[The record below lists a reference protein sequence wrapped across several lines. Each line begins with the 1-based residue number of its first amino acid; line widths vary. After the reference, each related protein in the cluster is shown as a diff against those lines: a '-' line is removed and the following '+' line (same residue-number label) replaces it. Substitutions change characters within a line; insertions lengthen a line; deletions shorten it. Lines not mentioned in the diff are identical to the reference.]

1 MTDSTKIIFANH
13 EIRKSRQQKTYFI
26 DWVSEYVKAKG
37 YDVKIEKGSF
47 RSRNIVIGDPDKA
60 KVIFTAHYDT
70 CAAMPLPNFITPRSF
85 ICYLLY
91 QLVLTLVIV
100 AVPAVAAALAGLI
113 NEALVPL
120 VAVAGIYLI
129 LFLLMFGP
137 ANKHTANDNTS
148 GVTAVLDLLSALPEE
163 KRSEVAFV
171 LFDLEEAGLIGS
183 SSFAQK
189 HRKSIKNILLINF
202 DCVSD
207 GENILFALNRKAK
220 GYKETIEKA
229 YIPKGIFSVDVAYK
243 SVFYPSDQMNVPLGV
258 GVAALKKSKRFG
270 VLYMD
275 KIHTVKDTVYNEKN
289 IDFLVEG
296 SLKLVDNISTK
307 NS

>member
-26 DWVSEYVKAKG
+26 DWVSEYVKARG

-47 RSRNIVIGDPDKA
+47 RSRNIVIGDPDSA

-70 CAAMPLPNFITPRSF
+70 CAAMPLPNFITPKSF
-85 ICYLLY
+85 SCYLLY
-91 QLVLTLVIV
+91 QLVLTLVII
-100 AVPAVAAALAGLI
+100 AVPAAVAAFAGLV

-129 LFLLMFGP
+129 LFLIVFGP

-148 GVTAVLDLLSALPEE
+148 GVTAVLDLISALPEE

-183 SSFAQK
+183 SSFAKK
-189 HRKSIKNILLINF
+189 HRKSIKNTLLINF

-220 GYKETIEKA
+220 RYKETIEEA
-229 YIPKGIFSVDVAYK
+229 YMPDGIFSVDVAYK
-243 SVFYPSDQMNVPLGV
+243 GVFYPSDQMNVPLGV
-258 GVAALKKSKRFG
+258 GVAALKKSKRLG
-270 VLYMD
+270 MLYMD
-275 KIHTVKDTVYNEKN
+275 KIHTKKDTVYNEKN
-289 IDFLVEG
+289 IAFLVRG
-296 SLKLVDNISTK
+296 SLNLVDNISTK

>member
-1 MTDSTKIIFANH
+1 MTDSTKIIFANY

-26 DWVSEYVKAKG
+26 DWITEYAKTKG
-37 YDVKIEKGSF
+37 YDVNVEKGSF
-47 RSRNIVIGDPDKA
+47 RSRNIVIGDPDSA

-70 CAAMPLPNFITPRSF
+70 CAAMPLPNFITPKSF
-85 ICYLLY
+85 TCYLLY
-91 QLVLTLVIV
+91 QLVLTLVII
-100 AVPAVAAALAGLI
+100 AVPAVVAALVGLI

-120 VAVAGIYLI
+120 TAIFGIYLI

-148 GVTAVLDLLSALPEE
+148 GVTAVLDLLNALPEE
-163 KRSEVAFV
+163 KRSDVAFV

-183 SSFAQK
+183 SSFAKK
-189 HRKSIKNILLINF
+189 HRKNIKNTLLINF

-220 GYKETIEKA
+220 GYKEKIEDA
-229 YIPKGIFSVDVAYK
+229 YISDGKYSVDVAYK
-243 SVFYPSDQMNVPLGV
+243 GVFYPSDQMNVPLGV
-258 GVAALKKSKRFG
+258 GVAALKKSKKLG

-275 KIHTVKDTVYNEKN
+275 KIHTKKDTVYNEEN
-289 IDFLVEG
+289 IEFLVKG
-296 SLKLVDNISTK
+296 SMRLIDRIDT
-307 NS
+307 

>member
-1 MTDSTKIIFANH
+1 MTDSTRIVFANH

-26 DWVSEYVKAKG
+26 EWVTEYAKAKG
-37 YDVKIEKGSF
+37 YDVRTEKGSF
-47 RSRNIVIGDPDKA
+47 GSRNIVIGDPDSA

-70 CAAMPLPNFITPRSF
+70 CAAMPLPNFITPKSI

-100 AVPAVAAALAGLI
+100 ALPVAAAALIGLV

-120 VAVAGIYLI
+120 TAIAGIYLV
-129 LFLLMFGP
+129 LFLMMFGP

-148 GVTAVLDLLSALPEE
+148 GVTAVLDLLSAVPGE
-163 KRSEVAFV
+163 KRRDVAFV

-183 SSFAQK
+183 SSFAKK
-189 HRKSIKNILLINF
+189 HRKSIKNTLLINF

-220 GYKETIEKA
+220 GYKEKIEQA
-229 YIPKGIFSVDVAYK
+229 YVSDGRFNVDVAYK
-243 SVFYPSDQMNVPLGV
+243 GVFYPSDQMNVPVGA
-258 GVAALKKSKRFG
+258 GVAALKKTKKLG
-270 VLYMD
+270 ILYMD
-275 KIHTVKDTVYNEKN
+275 RIHTKKDTVYSEEN
-289 IDFLVEG
+289 IAFLVEG
-296 SLKLVDNISTK
+296 SLRLIDGIDT
-307 NS
+307 

>member
-26 DWVSEYVKAKG
+26 EWVTEYVKDKG
-37 YDVKIEKGSF
+37 YEVKVEKGSLG
-47 RSRNIVIGDPDKA
+47 SRNIIIGNPDSA

-70 CAAMPLPNFITPRSF
+70 CAAMPLPNFITPKSF

-91 QLVLTLVIV
+91 QLVLTLFII
-100 AVPAVAAALAGLI
+100 AVPAVAAALAGLV

-120 VAVAGIYLI
+120 VAIFGIYLI
-129 LFLLMFGP
+129 LFLMMFGP

-148 GVTAVLDLLSALPEE
+148 GVTAVIDLLTSLPKD
-163 KRSEVAFV
+163 KRGEVAFV

-183 SSFAQK
+183 SSFAKK
-189 HRKSIKNILLINF
+189 HRKELKDTLLINF

-207 GENILFALNRKAK
+207 GDNILFALNRKAK

-229 YIPKGIFSVDVAYK
+229 YIPKGIFSVDVA
-243 SVFYPSDQMNVPLGV
+243 
-258 GVAALKKSKRFG
+258 
-270 VLYMD
+270 
-275 KIHTVKDTVYNEKN
+275 
-289 IDFLVEG
+289 
-296 SLKLVDNISTK
+296 
-307 NS
+307 

>member
-91 QLVLTLVIV
+91 QLVLTLVII
-100 AVPAVAAALAGLI
+100 AVPVAVAALVGLI
-113 NEALVPL
+113 NEALVSL
-120 VAVAGIYLI
+120 TAILGIYLV

-137 ANKHTANDNTS
+137 ANKHSANDNTS
-148 GVTAVLDLLSALPEE
+148 GVTAVLDLLSVLPEE
-163 KRSEVAFV
+163 KRTNVAFV

-183 SSFAQK
+183 SSFAKK
-189 HRKSIKNILLINF
+189 HRKNIRNTLLINF

-220 GYKETIEKA
+220 VYKEKIEEA
-229 YIPKGIFSVDVAYK
+229 YVSDGKYSVDVACK
-243 SVFYPSDQMNVPLGV
+243 GVFYPSDQMNVPMGV
-258 GVAALKKSKRFG
+258 GVAALKKSKKLG

-275 KIHTVKDTVYNEKN
+275 RIHTKKDTVYNEEN
-289 IDFLVEG
+289 IAFLVRG
-296 SLKLVDNISTK
+296 SLKLIDRIQQ
-307 NS
+307 

>member
-26 DWVSEYVKAKG
+26 DWVTEYAKTKG
-37 YDVKIEKGSF
+37 YDVNVEKGSF
-47 RSRNIVIGDPDKA
+47 RSRNIVIGNPDTA

-70 CAAMPLPNFITPRSF
+70 CAAMPLPNFITPKSF
-85 ICYLLY
+85 TCYLLY
-91 QLVLTLVIV
+91 QLVLTLVII
-100 AVPAVAAALAGLI
+100 AVPAVVAALVGLI

-120 VAVAGIYLI
+120 TAIVGIYLI

-163 KRSEVAFV
+163 KRVDVAFV

-183 SSFAQK
+183 SSFAKK
-189 HRKSIKNILLINF
+189 HRKNIKNTLLINF
-202 DCVSD
+202 DCISD

-220 GYKETIEKA
+220 GYKEKIEQA
-229 YIPKGIFSVDVAYK
+229 YISDEKYSVDVAFK
-243 SVFYPSDQMNVPLGV
+243 GVFYPSDQMNVPLGV
-258 GVAALKKSKRFG
+258 GVAALKKSKKFG

-275 KIHTVKDTVYNEKN
+275 KIHTKKDTVYNEEN
-289 IDFLVEG
+289 IEFLVRG
-296 SLKLVDNISTK
+296 SMRLIDRIDI
-307 NS
+307 

>member
-26 DWVSEYVKAKG
+26 DWVSEYVKNLG

-47 RSRNIVIGDPDKA
+47 RSRNIVIGDVKNA

-70 CAAMPLPNFITPRSF
+70 CAAMPFPNFITPKSF
-85 ICYLLY
+85 LCYMLY
-91 QLVLTLVIV
+91 QIVLTLAII
-100 AVPAVAAALAGLI
+100 AVPAAVAALVGLI
-113 NEALVPL
+113 NETLVPL
-120 VAVAGIYLI
+120 TAILGIYLA
-129 LFLLMFGP
+129 LFLIMFGP

-148 GVTAVLDLLSALPEE
+148 GVTAVLDLLTALSEE
-163 KRSEVAFV
+163 KRNDVAFV

-183 SSFAQK
+183 SSFASK
-189 HRKSIKNILLINF
+189 HRKEIKNTLLINF

-220 GYKETIEKA
+220 GYKEKIEHA
-229 YIPKGIFSVDVAYK
+229 YIPDGKLSVDVAYK
-243 SVFYPSDQMNVPLGV
+243 GVFYPSDQMNVPLGV

-270 VLYMD
+270 ILYMD
-275 KIHTVKDTVYNEKN
+275 RIHTTKDTIYMQEN
-289 IDFLVEG
+289 IEFLVKG
-296 SLKLVDNISTK
+296 SLRLIDSI
-307 NS
+307 

>member
-1 MTDSTKIIFANH
+1 MTS
-13 EIRKSRQQKTYFI
+13 KTHFI
-26 DWVSEYVKAKG
+26 DWVSKYVKSKG
-37 YDVKIEKGSF
+37 YDVKIEKGSLK
-47 RSRNIVIGDPDKA
+47 SRNIVIGDPDSA

-70 CAAMPLPNFITPRSF
+70 CAAMPLPNFITPKSF

-91 QLVLTLVIV
+91 QLVLTVVII
-100 AVPAVAAALAGLI
+100 AIPASVAALVGLV
-113 NEALVPL
+113 NEAIVLL
-120 VAVAGIYLI
+120 VAVVGIYLT

-137 ANKHTANDNTS
+137 ANEHTANDNTS
-148 GVTAVLDLLSALPEE
+148 GVTTVFDLLTVLPED
-163 KRSEVAFV
+163 KRKDVAFV

-183 SSFAQK
+183 SSFAKK
-189 HRKSIKNILLINF
+189 HRKSIKNTLLINF

-220 GYKETIEKA
+220 GYREMIEQA
-229 YIPKGIFSVDVAYK
+229 YISDESFSVDVAHK
-243 SVFYPSDQMNVPLGV
+243 GVFYPSDQMNVPLGV

-275 KIHTVKDTVYNEKN
+275 KIHTKKDKVYNEKN
-289 IDFLVEG
+289 IDFLVKG

>member
-13 EIRKSRQQKTYFI
+13 EIRKSRHQKTHFI
-26 DWVSEYVKAKG
+26 DWVTEFVKAKG
-37 YDVKIEKGSF
+37 YEVKVEKGSYK
-47 RSRNIVIGDPDKA
+47 SRNIVIGDPDSA

-70 CAAMPLPNFITPRSF
+70 CAVMPLPNFITPKSF

-91 QLVLTLVIV
+91 QLVLTLAMI
-100 AVPAVAAALAGLI
+100 AVPAVIAALVGLV

-120 VAVAGIYLI
+120 TAVVCIYIVLG
-129 LFLLMFGP
+129 LMIFGP

-148 GVTAVLDLLSALPEE
+148 GVTAVLDLVGALPED
-163 KRSEVAFV
+163 KRKDVAFV

-183 SSFAQK
+183 SSFAK
-189 HRKSIKNILLINF
+189 KYKDSIKDTLLINF

-220 GYKETIEKA
+220 GYKEKLEQA
-229 YIPKGIFSVDVAYK
+229 YVGNDKYSVDVSYK
-243 SVFYPSDQMNVPLGV
+243 GVFYPSDQMNVPMGV
-258 GVAALKKSKRFG
+258 GVAALKKSKSG

-275 KIHTVKDTVYNEKN
+275 KIHTKKDTVYCQDN
-289 IDFLVEG
+289 IDFLVNG
-296 SLKLVDNISTK
+296 SLSLVEIM
-307 NS
+307 

>member
-26 DWVSEYVKAKG
+26 DWVSEYAKNLG

-47 RSRNIVIGDPDKA
+47 RSRNIVIGDVKNA

-70 CAAMPLPNFITPRSF
+70 CAAMPLPNFITPKSF
-85 ICYLLY
+85 ICYILY
-91 QLVLTLVIV
+91 QIVLTLAII
-100 AVPAVAAALAGLI
+100 AVPAVIAALVGLI

-120 VAVAGIYLI
+120 TAIVGIYLM
-129 LFLLMFGP
+129 LFLMMFGP

-148 GVTAVLDLLSALPEE
+148 GVTTVLDLLKALPEE
-163 KRSEVAFV
+163 KRDGVAFV

-183 SSFAQK
+183 SSFSSK
-189 HRKSIKNILLINF
+189 HRKDIKNTLLINF

-207 GENILFALNRKAK
+207 GKNILFALNRKAK
-220 GYKETIEKA
+220 GYKEKIEEA
-229 YIPKGIFSVDVAYK
+229 YVSDEIFSVDICHK
-243 SVFYPSDQMNVPLGV
+243 GVFYPSDQMNVPLGV
-258 GVAALKKSKRFG
+258 GVAALKKTKKLG

-275 KIHTVKDTVYNEKN
+275 RIHTKKDTVYMQEN
-289 IDFLVEG
+289 IEFLVNG
-296 SLKLVDNISTK
+296 SLRLIDSIRN
-307 NS
+307 